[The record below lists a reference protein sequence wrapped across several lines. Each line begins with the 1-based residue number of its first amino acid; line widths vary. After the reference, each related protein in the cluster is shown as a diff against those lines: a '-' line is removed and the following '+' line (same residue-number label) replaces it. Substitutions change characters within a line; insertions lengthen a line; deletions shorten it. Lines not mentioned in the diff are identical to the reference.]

1 MVALL
6 LPLSS
11 LWAAMVTN
19 AQTTSFDLSNLV
31 HSQNSQEGDGSESG
45 RKTFGSQSTSTT
57 VLESLSDRKGSLVP
71 ISPMTISSTV
81 EVAAK
86 VQRDSTELDLEAM
99 GVRVDR
105 SYSVHSGQ
113 GVGRYGMA

>member
-11 LWAAMVTN
+11 LWAAMVT
-19 AQTTSFDLSNLV
+19 TSQMASFNLSNFMG
-31 HSQNSQEGDGSESG
+31 SRTSQEGEGSESG
-45 RKTFGSQSTSTT
+45 RKTLASQSTSTG
-57 VLESLSDRKGSLVP
+57 VLDSLSDRKGSLAP
-71 ISPMTISSTV
+71 ISPMTIDSTI
-81 EVAAK
+81 EIRAK

-105 SYSVHSGQ
+105 SYAVHTGNRL
-113 GVGRYGMA
+113 GRYGMA